1 VGEFDDADAG
11 IRQRGIRH
19 GAIVAASK
27 RCAGVCPDAD
37 GRCLPLHCRAQ
48 QNAFPETCR
57 NFPIRHRGAAPLAC
71 ALVTLAALASPA
83 RADVLDEV
91 KSHGVVKCGV
101 TLAAPGFSAEDNAGK
116 RTGFDIDLC
125 RAIAAATLGD
135 DSKIQLV
142 PMDLKTAFAGL
153 PSGAVDV
160 LTHRFTWTQSR
171 DIGGLKFA
179 KVMFYDGQGFAVT
192 KKSRASK
199 LADLNN
205 ATICTAQGSTSELI
219 VADYFRAHKMKYK
232 IVTFASQEQAWD
244 AFVGGRCDAAIND
257 RSGLASRLAKLP
269 NRDNFKV
276 LPETV
281 SNEPIGPI
289 VAQGQQRWEDVVRF
303 TLNALVAA
311 EELGITQANVD
322 QMRSSQVPD
331 VQRLLGVTGEL
342 GKQMGVDNDYA
353 YKAIKAVGN
362 YGEIW
367 DRNIG
372 PKTPLRLERGRNA
385 LVANGGVMMALPVR

>member
-1 VGEFDDADAG
+1 MPHSISTAKVV
-11 IRQRGIRH
+11 Q
-19 GAIVAASK
+19 VAL
-27 RCAGVCPDAD
+27 G
-37 GRCLPLHCRAQ
+37 L
-48 QNAFPETCR
+48 
-57 NFPIRHRGAAPLAC
+57 AA
-71 ALVTLAALASPA
+71 VAALAAPA
-83 RADVLDEV
+83 RADVLDDV
-91 KSHGVVKCGV
+91 KAHGVVKCGV
-101 TLAAPGFSAEDNAGK
+101 TLAAPGFSAEDNSGK
-116 RTGFDIDLC
+116 RTGFDVDLC

-153 PSGAVDV
+153 PGGAVDV

-171 DIGGLKFA
+171 DVGGLKFA
-179 KVMFYDGQGFAVT
+179 KTMFFDGQGFAVT
-192 KKSRASK
+192 KKSRANK

-219 VADYFRAHKMKYK
+219 VADYFRSHKMKYK

-244 AFVGGRCDAAIND
+244 AFVGNRCDAAIND
-257 RSGLASRLAKLP
+257 RSGLAARLAKLP
-269 NRDNFKV
+269 NAKDFKV
-276 LPETV
+276 LAETV

-289 VAQGQQRWEDVVRF
+289 VAQGQPRWEDVVRF
-303 TLNALVAA
+303 SLNALVAA

-322 QMRSSQVPD
+322 SMLKSTTPE
-331 VQRLLGVTGEL
+331 VQRLLGTSGDF
-342 GKQMGVDNDYA
+342 GAKMGVPNDWA

-367 DRNIG
+367 DRNVG

-385 LVANGGVMMALPVR
+385 LVANGGLMMSIPVR

>member
-1 VGEFDDADAG
+1 MTFA
-11 IRQRGIRH
+11 IRR
-19 GAIVAASK
+19 
-27 RCAGVCPDAD
+27 
-37 GRCLPLHCRAQ
+37 
-48 QNAFPETCR
+48 
-57 NFPIRHRGAAPLAC
+57 RGAAPLAC
-71 ALVTLAALASPA
+71 ALVTRAGLASPA

-125 RAIAAATLGD
+125 RAIAAASVSDET
-135 DSKIQLV
+135 KIQLQ
-142 PMDLKTAFAGL
+142 PMDLKTAFASL

-171 DIGGLKFA
+171 DVGGLKFP
-179 KVMFYDGQGFAVT
+179 KVMFFDGQGFAVT
-192 KKSRASK
+192 TKSRVNKIS
-199 LADLNN
+199 DLNN

-219 VADYFRAHKMKYK
+219 VADYFRARKLKYK

-244 AFVGGRCDAAIND
+244 AFVAKRCDAAIND
-257 RSGLASRLAKLP
+257 RSGLAARLAKLP
-269 NRDNFKV
+269 NQDDFKV
-276 LPETV
+276 LTETV

-289 VAQGQQRWEDVVRF
+289 VAQGQPRWEALVRF

-311 EELGITQANVD
+311 EELGVTQANVD
-322 QMRSSQVPD
+322 AQRSSQSPD
-331 VQRLLGVTGEL
+331 VQRLLGVTGDFGTKL
-342 GKQMGVDNDYA
+342 GVGNDYA

-367 DRNIG
+367 DRNVG
-372 PKTPLRLERGRNA
+372 PKTALRLERGRNA
-385 LVANGGVMMALPVR
+385 LVANGGLMMAIPVR

>member
-1 VGEFDDADAG
+1 MISIGGGRARTSLTRAIMAG
-11 IRQRGIRH
+11 T
-19 GAIVAASK
+19 A
-27 RCAGVCPDAD
+27 
-37 GRCLPLHCRAQ
+37 
-48 QNAFPETCR
+48 
-57 NFPIRHRGAAPLAC
+57 
-71 ALVTLAALASPA
+71 LAALAGYA
-83 RADVLDEV
+83 HADVLDDV
-91 KSHGVVKCGV
+91 KTRNVLKCGV
-101 TLAAPGFSAEDNAGK
+101 TLAAPGFSAEDNSGK
-116 RTGFDIDLC
+116 RTGFDVDLC
-125 RAIAAATLGD
+125 KAVAAAALGD
-135 DSKIQLV
+135 DTKIQLV

-153 PSGAVDV
+153 PGGAVDV

-171 DIGGLKFA
+171 DVGGLKFA
-179 KVMFYDGQGFAVT
+179 KVMFFDGQGFAVT
-192 KKSRASK
+192 KKSRANK
-199 LADLNN
+199 LGDLNN

-257 RSGLASRLAKLP
+257 RSGLAARLAKLP
-269 NRDNFKV
+269 NQNDFKV

-289 VAQGQQRWEDVVRF
+289 VAQGQPRWEDVVRF

-311 EELGITQANVD
+311 EELGVTQANVD
-322 QMRSSQVPD
+322 EMKSSPSPD
-331 VQRLLGVTGEL
+331 VQRLLGATGDM
-342 GKQMGVDNDYA
+342 GKQMGLENDYA

-362 YGEIW
+362 YGEVW

-385 LVANGGVMMALPVR
+385 LVANGGLMMSVPVR